1 MQNSTAFI
9 DSAKVMAKGQVT
21 IPADVRKALG
31 VGEGD
36 RVSFVVDGNNV
47 RLVNAAVFA
56 MQMLQKE
63 LDGEAKKIGITSD
76 EDADKL
82 IKEIRIKEIRDEGS
96 SDESID

>member
-1 MQNSTAFI
+1 MQNSAPFI

-31 VGEGD
+31 VAEGD

-56 MQMLQKE
+56 MQLLQDE
-63 LDGEAKKIGITSD
+63 LKGEAERTNLDSD
-76 EDADKL
+76 DEINKL
-82 IKEIRIKEIRDEGS
+82 VKEIRSER
-96 SDESID
+96 

>member
-63 LDGEAKKIGITSD
+63 LGGEAQKPPSLPCRCCKRNLTARRKKS
-76 EDADKL
+76 A
-82 IKEIRIKEIRDEGS
+82 
-96 SDESID
+96 

>member
-21 IPADVRKALG
+21 IPADVRKVLG

-63 LDGEAKKIGITSD
+63 LGGEAQKIGITSD

-82 IKEIRIKEIRDEGS
+82 IKEIRDEGS
-96 SDESID
+96 SDEGID

>member
-21 IPADVRKALG
+21 IPTDVRKALG
-31 VGEGD
+31 IAEGD

-63 LDGEAKKIGITSD
+63 LDGEASKHGLTSED
-76 EDADKL
+76 EINKL
-82 IKEIRIKEIRDEGS
+82 IKEIRKEGS
-96 SDESID
+96 ADESSD

>member
-9 DSAKVMAKGQVT
+9 DSAKVMAKGAKGQVT

-82 IKEIRIKEIRDEGS
+82 IKEIRDEGS

>member
-1 MQNSTAFI
+1 MQNSAPFI

-31 VGEGD
+31 VAEGD

-56 MQMLQKE
+56 MQLLQGE
-63 LDGEAKKIGITSD
+63 LKGEAERTNLDSD
-76 EDADKL
+76 DEIDKL
-82 IKEIRIKEIRDEGS
+82 VKEIRSER
-96 SDESID
+96 

>member
-1 MQNSTAFI
+1 MQNSAPFI

-31 VGEGD
+31 VAEGD

-56 MQMLQKE
+56 MQLLQDE
-63 LDGEAKKIGITSD
+63 LKGEAERTNLDSD
-76 EDADKL
+76 DEIDKL
-82 IKEIRIKEIRDEGS
+82 VKEIRSER
-96 SDESID
+96 

>member
-47 RLVNAAVFA
+47 RLVNAFA

-82 IKEIRIKEIRDEGS
+82 IKEIRDEGS

>member
-9 DSAKVMAKGQVT
+9 DSAKVMAMAKGQVT

-63 LDGEAKKIGITSD
+63 LSGEAKKIGITSD

-82 IKEIRIKEIRDEGS
+82 IKEIRDEGS

>member
-1 MQNSTAFI
+1 MCAKRSASARATAFL
-9 DSAKVMAKGQVT
+9 SLLGQVT

-82 IKEIRIKEIRDEGS
+82 IKEIRDEGS